1 MYYQGKKSSVDSP
14 PGVPAFGQRDFI
26 LVLGRQPA
34 CEGRVGG
41 SKERVF
47 PGQEKWNPL
56 FVFLFVRHDY
66 EQCTAHTD
74 HWPYSQNLSENLSER
89 WEDATFLSKI

>member
-47 PGQEKWNPL
+47 PGQEK
-56 FVFLFVRHDY
+56 
-66 EQCTAHTD
+66 
-74 HWPYSQNLSENLSER
+74 
-89 WEDATFLSKI
+89 